1 MAGFLN
7 LEKIRDLAHNLE
19 NLLDKARNNELRV
32 TPPLIDVI
40 LDGADAL
47 KALILRLKDE
57 IEGQTLTPLQI
68 DLAALRAKD

>member
-1 MAGFLN
+1 M
-7 LEKIRDLAHNLE
+7 
-19 NLLDKARNNELRV
+19 DKARNNELRV

-57 IEGQTLTPLQI
+57 IEGQPSTPFKI
-68 DLAALRAKD
+68 DLLALVKRIKAVEKGEEECFLEEKAR